1 MRKVSLRDRWNYAF
15 DNYMTKG
22 PLALILGLAVM
33 AAVVIFV
40 IALLVNVA
48 DVAPDDESV
57 LSPEGVGVRPN
68 IGQLAWMGLM
78 RTLDT
83 GTMGGDTGHPG
94 FLLGMLAVTLGGVFT
109 TSMLIGIM
117 SNALQSKL
125 EELRKGRSRVIENN
139 HVVILGWSPQIFPVI
154 SELVAANANQK
165 KPRIVV
171 MGEHDKVAI
180 EEEIKERVGN
190 TKKTKIV
197 CRSGSPID
205 LNDLDMVNIHN
216 SKAIV
221 ILSPESADPDSHVIK
236 TLLAIT
242 NNPNRR
248 AEPYHIVAEIRNPRN
263 MEVARMVGRNEAE
276 LVLVG
281 DLIARITAQTCRQS
295 GLSVVYQELLDFGG
309 DEIYFKEEPALIG
322 KTFGEAIS
330 SYEDTAIIGVR
341 SKDGVK
347 LNPPMD
353 IAINSGDQIIAISE
367 DDDTIKLSNLTDY
380 TINEK
385 AIRNGKATAG
395 QPERTLILGWNW
407 RVPTILN
414 ELDNYVPKKSEA
426 TVIADVEDGEA
437 VIASNCP
444 QLKNQTITFKQGD
457 TTDRRTLDSLNV
469 PSYNHVILL
478 CSDTLEQQES
488 DARTLV
494 TLLHLRDISDK
505 QGNTFSIVSEML
517 DMRNRELAEVT
528 RADDFIVGDK
538 IVSLMISQITEN
550 KHLNAV
556 FTDLF
561 DPEGSEIYLKPAT
574 NYVASGEAVN
584 FYTVVEAAKRR
595 GEVAFGYRLKAN
607 AKDAAK
613 SYGVA
618 VNPQKSDMVTF
629 SEEDKIIVLA
639 EE

>member
-1 MRKVSLRDRWNYAF
+1 
-15 DNYMTKG
+15 MTKG
-22 PLALILGLAVM
+22 PIALILGLAVM
-33 AAVVIFV
+33 AAVVIFI
-40 IALLVNVA
+40 IALIVYVA
-48 DVAPDDESV
+48 DVAPDDES
-57 LSPEGVGVRPN
+57 VRPN

-125 EELRKGRSRVIENN
+125 EELRKGRSRVIESN

-154 SELVAANANQK
+154 SELVIANANQK

-171 MGEHDKVAI
+171 MGEHDKVAM
-180 EEEIKERVGN
+180 EDEIKERMSDTKN
-190 TKKTKIV
+190 TKII

-205 LNDLDMVNIHN
+205 LNDLNMVSLHD
-216 SKAIV
+216 SRAVV
-221 ILSPESADPDSHVIK
+221 ILSPEGNDPDSHVIK

-248 AEPYHIVAEIRNPRN
+248 KEPYHIVAEIRDPRN
-263 MEVARMVGRNEAE
+263 MEVARMVGSNEAE

-281 DLIARITAQTCRQS
+281 DLIARITTQTCRQS

-309 DEIYFKEEPALIG
+309 DEIYFKEEPALVG
-322 KTFGEAIS
+322 KTFGEALS
-330 SYEDTAIIGVR
+330 AYEDSAIIGVK

-353 IAINSGDQIIAISE
+353 AKINAGDHIIAVSA
-367 DDDTIKLSNLTDY
+367 DDDTIRLSNLTDY
-380 TINEK
+380 KVNEK
-385 AIRNGKATAG
+385 AIRNGKAEAG
-395 QPERTLILGWNW
+395 KPERTLILGWNW

-414 ELDNYVPKKSEA
+414 ELDHYVPKKSEA
-426 TVIADVEDGEA
+426 TVVANFEDGDAIIRRE
-437 VIASNCP
+437 CP
-444 QLKNQTITFKQGD
+444 KLKNQKVTFTQGD
-457 TTDRRTLDSLNV
+457 TTDRRLLDSLNV

-478 CSDTLEQQES
+478 CSDALEQQES

-494 TLLHLRDISDK
+494 TLLHLRDIGDK
-505 QGNTFSIVSEML
+505 HGGAFSIVSEML

-550 KHLNAV
+550 KYLNAV

-561 DPEGSEIYLKPAT
+561 DPDGSEIYLKPAAS
-574 NYVASGEAVN
+574 YVALGESVN
-584 FYTVVEAAKRR
+584 FYTVIEAAKRR
-595 GEVAFGYRLKAN
+595 GEVAFGYRLKAH
-607 AKDAAK
+607 AKDAGK

-618 VNPQKSDMVTF
+618 VNPGKSKMITF

-639 EE
+639 EN

>member
-1 MRKVSLRDRWNYAF
+1 MRQVSLRDRWNYAF

-33 AAVVIFV
+33 AAVVVFV
-40 IALLVNVA
+40 IALLVYVA
-48 DVAPDDESV
+48 DVAPDDEAA
-57 LSPEGVGVRPN
+57 RPN
-68 IGQLAWMGLM
+68 VGQLAWMGLM

-125 EELRKGRSRVIENN
+125 EELRKGRSRVIEKD
-139 HVVILGWSPQIFPVI
+139 HVVILGWSPQIFPII
-154 SELVAANANQK
+154 SELVLANANQK
-165 KPRIVV
+165 KPRIVI
-171 MGEHDKVAI
+171 MGEHDKVGM
-180 EEEIKERVGN
+180 EEEIKERVSD

-197 CRSGSPID
+197 CRSGSPMD
-205 LNDLDMVNIHN
+205 LNDLDMVNIHS

-221 ILSPESADPDSHVIK
+221 ILSPESDDPDSHVIK

-242 NNPNRR
+242 NNPKRR
-248 AEPYHIVAEIRNPRN
+248 AAPYHIVAEIRNPRN
-263 MEVARMVGRNEAE
+263 MEVARMVGRDEAE

-309 DEIYFKEEPALIG
+309 DEIYFKEEPALAG
-322 KTFGEAIS
+322 KTFGEALS
-330 SYEDTAIIGVR
+330 AYEDSAIIGVK

-353 IAINSGDQIIAISE
+353 IAINAGDQIIAISE
-367 DDDTIKLSNLTDY
+367 DDNTIKLSNLTDY
-380 TINEK
+380 QINHQ
-385 AIRNGKATAG
+385 AIRNSKTAAGK
-395 QPERTLILGWNW
+395 PERTLILGWNW

-414 ELDNYVPKKSEA
+414 ELDKYVPKKSEA
-426 TVIADVEDGEA
+426 TVVAEVENGDA
-437 VIASNCP
+437 VIAHDCP
-444 QLKNQTITFKQGD
+444 NLKNQKVTFKPGD
-457 TTDRRTLDSLNV
+457 TTDRRMLDSLNV

-538 IVSLMISQITEN
+538 IVSLMISQIAEN
-550 KHLNAV
+550 KYLNAV

-561 DPEGSEIYLKPAT
+561 DPDGSEIYLKPASDYAAT
-574 NYVASGEAVN
+574 GESVN

-595 GEVAFGYRLKAN
+595 GEVAFGYRLKAQ
-607 AKDAAK
+607 AKDAGK
-613 SYGVA
+613 SYGVV
-618 VNPQKSDMVTF
+618 VNPQKSNMVTF
-629 SEEDKIIVLA
+629 SEEDKIIVLT

>member
-1 MRKVSLRDRWNYAF
+1 MRKVSIRDRWNYAF

-33 AAVVIFV
+33 AAIVIFI

-48 DVAPDDESV
+48 DVAPDDESA
-57 LSPEGVGVRPN
+57 RPH

-83 GTMGGDTGHPG
+83 GTMGGDAGHPG

-125 EELRKGRSRVIENN
+125 ENLRKGRSRVIEKD
-139 HVVILGWSPQIFPVI
+139 HVVILGWSPQIFPII
-154 SELVAANANQK
+154 SELVIANANQK

-171 MGEHDKVAI
+171 MGEHDKVGM
-180 EEEIKERVGN
+180 EEEIKERVSD

-205 LNDLDMVNIHN
+205 LSDLTMVSIHD
-216 SKAIV
+216 SKSIV

-248 AEPYHIVAEIRNPRN
+248 KEPYHIVAEIREPRN
-263 MEVARMVGRNEAE
+263 MEVARMVGRDEAE

-309 DEIYFKEEPALIG
+309 DEIYFKESSALVG
-322 KTFGEAIS
+322 KTFGEALLA
-330 SYEDTAIIGVR
+330 YEDSAIIGVK

-347 LNPPMD
+347 LNPPID
-353 IAINSGDQIIAISE
+353 AKINIGDQLIAVSA

-380 TINEK
+380 KINEK
-385 AIRNGKATAG
+385 AIRNGKAAASKA
-395 QPERTLILGWNW
+395 ERTLILGWNW

-414 ELDNYVPKKSEA
+414 ELDNYVSKKSEA
-426 TVIADVEDGEA
+426 TVVAEVENGDA
-437 VIASNCP
+437 VIAHDCP
-444 QLKNQTITFKQGD
+444 NLKNQKVTFKPGD
-457 TTDRRTLDSLNV
+457 TTDRRMLDSLNV

-478 CSDTLEQQES
+478 CSDTLEQQAS

-538 IVSLMISQITEN
+538 IVSLMISQIAEN
-550 KHLNAV
+550 KYLNAV

-561 DPEGSEIYLKPAT
+561 DPDGSEIYLKPASD
-574 NYVASGEAVN
+574 YVASGESVN
-584 FYTVVEAAKRR
+584 FYTIVKAAKRR
-595 GEVAFGYRLKAN
+595 GEVAFGYRLKAH
-607 AKDAAK
+607 AKDASR

-618 VNPQKSDMVTF
+618 VNPGKSKMVTF
-629 SEEDKIIVLA
+629 AEEDKIIVLA
-639 EE
+639 ES

>member
-1 MRKVSLRDRWNYAF
+1 MRQTSLRDRWNYAF

-22 PLALILGLAVM
+22 PIALILGLAVM
-33 AAVVIFV
+33 AAVVIFI
-40 IALLVNVA
+40 IALLVYVA
-48 DVAPDDESV
+48 DVAPDDESA
-57 LSPEGVGVRPN
+57 RPN

-125 EELRKGRSRVIENN
+125 EELRKGRSRVIEKN
-139 HVVILGWSPQIFPVI
+139 HIVILGWSPQIFPVI
-154 SELVAANANQK
+154 SELVIANANQK

-171 MGEHDKVAI
+171 MGEHDKVAM
-180 EEEIKERVGN
+180 EDEIKDRVSDAKN
-190 TKKTKIV
+190 TKII
-197 CRSGSPID
+197 CRSGSPMDLSD
-205 LNDLDMVNIHN
+205 LNMVSIHD
-216 SKAIV
+216 ARAVV
-221 ILSPESADPDSHVIK
+221 ILSPASDDPDSHVIK

-248 AEPYHIVAEIRNPRN
+248 AEPYHIVAEIRDPRN
-263 MEVARMVGRNEAE
+263 MEVARMVGRDEAE

-281 DLIARITAQTCRQS
+281 DLIARITTQTCRQS

-309 DEIYFKEEPALIG
+309 DEIYFKEEPALVG
-322 KTFGEAIS
+322 KTFGEALS
-330 SYEDTAIIGVR
+330 AYEDSAIIGVKA
-341 SKDGVK
+341 KDGVK

-353 IAINSGDQIIAISE
+353 AKINAGDQIIAVSA
-367 DDDTIKLSNLTDY
+367 DDDTIKLSNLTDHQ
-380 TINEK
+380 INEK
-385 AIRNGKATAG
+385 AIRNGKAAAEK
-395 QPERTLILGWNW
+395 PERTLILGWNW

-426 TVIADVEDGEA
+426 TVVANVEDGDA
-437 VIASNCP
+437 IIARDCP
-444 QLKNQTITFKQGD
+444 KLKNQKVAFTQGD
-457 TTDRRTLDSLNV
+457 TTDRRLLDSLNV

-478 CSDTLEQQES
+478 CSDTLGQQES

-494 TLLHLRDISDK
+494 TLLHLRDIGDK

-550 KHLNAV
+550 KYLNAV

-561 DPEGSEIYLKPAT
+561 DPEGSEIYLKPAAS
-574 NYVASGEAVN
+574 YVALGESVN
-584 FYTVVEAAKRR
+584 FYTVIEAAKRR
-595 GEVAFGYRLKAN
+595 GEVAFGYRLKAH
-607 AKDAAK
+607 AKDSAQ

-618 VNPQKSDMVTF
+618 VNPGKSKMITF

-639 EE
+639 EN

>member
-1 MRKVSLRDRWNYAF
+1 MRQVTLRDRWNYAF

-22 PLALILGLAVM
+22 PIALIIGLAF
-33 AAVVIFV
+33 AALTLMLV
-40 IALLVNVA
+40 IAAFVYFA
-48 DVAPDDESV
+48 DVAPDGNGRGNFGR
-57 LSPEGVGVRPN
+57 LF
-68 IGQLAWMGLM
+68 WMSLV

-83 GTMGGDTGHPG
+83 GTMGGDVNSDEVSTV
-94 FLLGMLAVTLGGVFT
+94 FVFSMLAVTLGGVFT
-109 TSMLIGIM
+109 VSMLIGVL
-117 SNALQSKL
+117 SNGLQDKL
-125 EELRKGRSRVIENN
+125 ADLRKGRSRVIET
-139 HVVILGWSPQIFPVI
+139 HHTVILGWSPQVFPII
-154 SELVAANANQK
+154 SELVLANANQK

-171 MGEHDKVAI
+171 MGENDKVAM
-180 EEEIKERVGN
+180 EGEIKERVSD

-205 LNDLDMVNIHN
+205 LNDLNMVSIHD

-221 ILSPESADPDSHVIK
+221 ILSPENDDPDSHVIK

-242 NNPNRR
+242 NNPHRR
-248 AEPYHIVAEIRNPRN
+248 KEPYHIVAEIRNPRN
-263 MEVARMVGRNEAE
+263 MEVARMVGRDEVE

-322 KTFGEAIS
+322 KTFGEVLS
-330 SYEDTAIIGVR
+330 KYEDSAIIGVR
-341 SKDGVK
+341 SKDSVK

-353 IAINSGDQIIAISE
+353 ITINAGDQIIAISE
-367 DDDTIKLSNLTDY
+367 DDDTIKLSNLSDY
-380 TINEK
+380 KTNEK
-385 AIRNGKATAG
+385 AIRNDKATAG
-395 QPERTLILGWNW
+395 KPERTLILGWNW

-426 TVIADVEDGEA
+426 TVIANVEDGEA
-437 VIASNCP
+437 VIARDCP
-444 QLKNQTITFKQGD
+444 KLKNQKVTFTQGD
-457 TTDRRTLDSLNV
+457 TTDRRILDSLNV
-469 PSYNHVILL
+469 PSYHHVILL
-478 CSDTLEQQES
+478 CSDTLEQQAS

-538 IVSLMISQITEN
+538 IVSLMISQIAEN
-550 KHLNAV
+550 KYLNAV

-574 NYVASGEAVN
+574 HYVAAGEAVN

-595 GEVAFGYRLKAN
+595 GEVAFGYRLKAQ
-607 AKDAAK
+607 AKESGK
-613 SYGVA
+613 SYGVV
-618 VNPQKSDMVTF
+618 VNPQKSNMVTF
-629 SEEDKIIVLA
+629 AEEDKIIVLA

>member
-1 MRKVSLRDRWNYAF
+1 MNKVSLRDRWNYAF

-33 AAVVIFV
+33 AAVVIFL
-40 IALLVNVA
+40 IAFLVFITG
-48 DVAPDDESV
+48 VAPTDDSII
-57 LSPEGVGVRPN
+57 SPEGESPSLN

-125 EELRKGRSRVIENN
+125 EELRKGRSRVIETN
-139 HVVILGWSPQIFPVI
+139 HVVILGWSPQVFPVI
-154 SELVAANANQK
+154 SELVIANANQK

-171 MGEHDKVAI
+171 MGEHDKVGM
-180 EEEIKERVGN
+180 EDEIKERISETNN
-190 TKKTKIV
+190 TKII

-205 LNDLDMVNIHN
+205 LNDLNMVNIHD
-216 SKAIV
+216 SRAIV

-248 AEPYHIVAEIRNPRN
+248 KDPYHIVAEIRDPRN
-263 MEVARMVGRNEAE
+263 MQVARMVGRDEAE

-281 DLIARITAQTCRQS
+281 DLIARITTQTCRQS

-309 DEIYFKEEPALIG
+309 DEIYFKEEPALVG
-322 KTFGEAIS
+322 KTFGDALLA
-330 SYEDTAIIGVR
+330 YEDSAIIGVK
-341 SKDGVK
+341 SNDGVK
-347 LNPPMD
+347 LNPPMETKVN
-353 IAINSGDQIIAISE
+353 AGDQVIAVSA
-367 DDDTIKLSNLTDY
+367 DDDTIKLSNLTNY
-380 TINEK
+380 QINEK
-385 AIRNGKATAG
+385 AIRNGKAAPG
-395 QPERTLILGWNW
+395 KPERTLILGWNW
-407 RVPTILN
+407 RVPTLLN
-414 ELDNYVPKKSEA
+414 ELDHYVPKKSEA
-426 TVIADVEDGEA
+426 TVVADIEDGDA
-437 VIASNCP
+437 VIARDSP
-444 QLKNQTITFKQGD
+444 TLKNQKVAFKSGD
-457 TTDRRTLDSLNV
+457 TTDRRLLDSLNI
-469 PSYNHVILL
+469 PAYHHVILL
-478 CSDTLEQQES
+478 CSDTLDQQES
-488 DARTLV
+488 DARTLI
-494 TLLHLRDISDK
+494 TLLHLRDIGDK
-505 QGNTFSIVSEML
+505 HGNTFSIVSEML

-538 IVSLMISQITEN
+538 IVSLMISQIAEN
-550 KHLNAV
+550 KNLNAV

-561 DPEGSEIYLKPAT
+561 DPDGSEIYLKPAAS
-574 NYVASGEAVN
+574 YVALGESVN

-595 GEVAFGYRLKAN
+595 GEVAFGYRLKAH
-607 AKDAAK
+607 AKDSGK

-618 VNPQKSDMVTF
+618 VNPQKSKMITF
-629 SEEDKIIVLA
+629 GEEDKIIVLA
-639 EE
+639 DN

>member
-1 MRKVSLRDRWNYAF
+1 MRKISLRDRWNYAF

-22 PLALILGLAVM
+22 PLALIMGLAF
-33 AAVVIFV
+33 AALTLIVI
-40 IALLVNVA
+40 IAAIVYFA
-48 DVAPDDESV
+48 DVAPDDNGRGNFGR
-57 LSPEGVGVRPN
+57 LF
-68 IGQLAWMGLM
+68 WMSLV

-83 GTMGGDTGHPG
+83 GTMGGDVNSDEVSIV
-94 FLLGMLAVTLGGVFT
+94 FVLSMLAVTLGGVFT
-109 TSMLIGIM
+109 VSMLIGVL
-117 SNALQSKL
+117 SNGLQDKL
-125 EELRKGRSRVIENN
+125 ADLRKGRSRVIEAN
-139 HVVILGWSPQIFPVI
+139 HTVILGWSPQIFPII
-154 SELVAANANQK
+154 SELVLANANQK

-171 MGEHDKVAI
+171 MGEHDKVGM
-180 EEEIKERVGN
+180 EEEIKERVSD
-190 TKKTKIV
+190 TKNTKIV

-205 LNDLDMVNIHN
+205 LNDLTMVSIHD
-216 SKAIV
+216 SKSIV

-248 AEPYHIVAEIRNPRN
+248 AEPHHIVAEIREPRN
-263 MEVARMVGRNEAE
+263 MEVARMVGRDEAE

-309 DEIYFKEEPALIG
+309 DEIYFKEESALVG
-322 KTFGEAIS
+322 KTFGEALS
-330 SYEDTAIIGVR
+330 AYEDSAIIGIK

-353 IAINSGDQIIAISE
+353 AKINAGDQIIAVSA
-367 DDDTIKLSNLTDY
+367 DDDTIRLSNVTDY
-380 TINEK
+380 KVNDK
-385 AIRNGKATAG
+385 AIRNGKAEASK
-395 QPERTLILGWNW
+395 PERTLILGWNW

-426 TVIADVEDGEA
+426 TVVANIEGGDAIITRD
-437 VIASNCP
+437 CP
-444 QLKNQTITFKQGD
+444 QLKNQKVTFTQGD
-457 TTDRRTLDSLNV
+457 TTDRRMLDSLNV

-494 TLLHLRDISDK
+494 TLLHLRDIGDK
-505 QGNTFSIVSEML
+505 HGNTFSIVSEML

-538 IVSLMISQITEN
+538 IVSLMISQIAEN
-550 KHLNAV
+550 KYLNAV

-561 DPEGSEIYLKPAT
+561 DPEGSEIYLKPASA
-574 NYVASGEAVN
+574 YVASGESVN
-584 FYTVVEAAKRR
+584 FYTVIEAAKRR
-595 GEVAFGYRLKAN
+595 GEVAFGYRLKAH
-607 AKDAAK
+607 AKDASK

-618 VNPQKSDMVTF
+618 VNPQKSKMVAF

-639 EE
+639 ES